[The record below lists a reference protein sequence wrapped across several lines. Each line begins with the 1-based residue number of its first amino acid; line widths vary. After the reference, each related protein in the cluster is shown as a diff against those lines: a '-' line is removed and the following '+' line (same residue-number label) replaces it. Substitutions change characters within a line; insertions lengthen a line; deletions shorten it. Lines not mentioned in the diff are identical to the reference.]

1 MQAVNFEFVE
11 EIIATLIDPISLEL
25 MADPVSTIDNHTYDR
40 DSIEKWFTYCE
51 DSGRPY
57 TSPVSNDV
65 LSSKEVRPNIAV
77 KSILNITIKYLDG
90 KESLDNYTQR
100 LLAKYKER
108 EAERNLEVAE
118 EIGRELQ
125 FSTMRVLCRRQHN
138 MIYLRRNRLPTEY
151 AARSSGINIAC
162 DLCHHPMI
170 HREPH
175 NFYYHCGPCNFDVC
189 DSCLTAEDCQERINS
204 SSSPELPLG
213 DPFSDEFAFLEWLLM
228 ERRRIRTESSV
239 FPTAL
244 VPQPPRRVQ
253 QPPQPVDRTRRP
265 SMFSRFTRMISNS
278 FRSSGNDDRSDEF
291 ICPRGHRMVSYLGR
305 VPPTYETA
313 MCDACA
319 AERLENNGEE
329 YYHCPRCSIDMC
341 GDCAVLRMQQR
352 NNR

>member
-1 MQAVNFEFVE
+1 MQATSSEFVE
-11 EIIATLIDPISLEL
+11 EIIATLVDPISLEL
-25 MADPVSTIDNHTYDR
+25 MVDPVSTIDNLTYDR
-40 DSIEKWFTYCE
+40 ESIEKWFAYCE

-57 TSPVSNDV
+57 TSPVSNDI

-90 KESLDNYTQR
+90 KESVDEYTQR
-100 LLAKYKER
+100 LVTKYKER
-108 EAERNLEVAE
+108 EAERNLEIEE
-118 EIGRELQ
+118 EIRRELS
-125 FSTMRVLCRRQHN
+125 FSTMRVVCRRQHN
-138 MIYLRRNRLPTEY
+138 MIYLRRNRIPTEFGM
-151 AARSSGINIAC
+151 RPNGVNIAC

-189 DSCLTAEDCQERINS
+189 DTCLTAEDCQERINL

-228 ERRRIRTESSV
+228 ERRHSRAESAV
-239 FPTAL
+239 FPGAL
-244 VPQPPRRVQ
+244 VRQSPRTTQP
-253 QPPQPVDRTRRP
+253 PPQPVERTRRP

-278 FRSSGNDDRSDEF
+278 FRSSSNHDRSDEF
-291 ICPRGHRMVSYLGR
+291 VCPRGHRMVSYLGR

-341 GDCAVLRMQQR
+341 GDCAVLRMRQR
-352 NNR
+352 NNM